1 MAGVWV
7 EVQGRRLKVELAA
20 DGAVFV
26 DGAGYAV
33 DLQELEAGV
42 LSLIWTDDA
51 GRARS
56 FRCVDDDSAVVVDG
70 ERVEFAIHDPRSLRA
85 GGAGAAA
92 SGPKAL
98 KAPMPGRVVRV
109 LVAEGDAVEAGQGC
123 VAIEAMKMQNELKAP
138 KAGMVRKLAAR
149 VGETVAA
156 GGVLLVIE

>member
-26 DGAGYAV
+26 NGAGYAV

-42 LSLIWTDDA
+42 LSLLWTDDA
-51 GRARS
+51 GRTRS
-56 FRCVDDDSAVVVDG
+56 FRCVADEGVVIVDG
-70 ERVEFAIHDPRSLRA
+70 ERVEVAIYDPRSLRT

-109 LVAEGDAVEAGQGC
+109 LVADGEAVEAGQGC
-123 VAIEAMKMQNELKAP
+123 VVIEAMKMQNELKAP
-138 KAGMVRKLAAR
+138 KTGVVRKLAAEA
-149 VGETVAA
+149 GGTVAA
-156 GGVLLVIE
+156 CAVLLVVE